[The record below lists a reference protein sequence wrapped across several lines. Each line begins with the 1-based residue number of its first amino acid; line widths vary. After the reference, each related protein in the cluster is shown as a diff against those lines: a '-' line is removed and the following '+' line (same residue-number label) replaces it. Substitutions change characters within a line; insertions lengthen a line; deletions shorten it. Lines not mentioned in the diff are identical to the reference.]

1 MQRLQT
7 RGVGWFVA
15 PLVIVLFLLILA
27 APAFA
32 LDPPWNALPI
42 SHGLGPTYGESWPEG
57 SLTGEAVANMQVAPL
72 ALMPY
77 AAVPTLLAQFQAEA
91 TAAGV
96 PARMTYEVLGQS
108 AQGRDIYGV
117 VINAMETPEQVR
129 DFGRWQTIRSMMMT
143 DPAGA
148 KALLA
153 SYGNDVKM
161 CVYQSHI
168 HGNEYEAVDSNMQVI
183 RDLTVT
189 PRGVNPTVDKILD
202 NDVVVVLMDNNPDGR
217 VNGTRGNPTGTD
229 PNRDFFVQSQP
240 EQQIAVAYMQ
250 RWLPTAFIEGHG
262 YYTPTLIDGVTIPHN
277 PGIEE
282 DSYQHWNVQRIEQNR
297 ADFAAD
303 GVTGL
308 TSIQS
313 PIRDWNETGGTSTR
327 NYVVVGTPYTIA
339 AGPSGIA
346 NTAGGGASEVGNTVT
361 ITTTSA
367 HNLAVATASP
377 SAA

>member
-1 MQRLQT
+1 M
-7 RGVGWFVA
+7 
-15 PLVIVLFLLILA
+15 
-27 APAFA
+27 
-32 LDPPWNALPI
+32 DYN
-42 SHGLGPTYGESWPEG
+42 
-57 SLTGEAVANMQVAPL
+57 
-72 ALMPY
+72 
-77 AAVPTLLAQFQAEA
+77 
-91 TAAGV
+91 
-96 PARMTYEVLGQS
+96 
-108 AQGRDIYGV
+108 
-117 VINAMETPEQVR
+117 
-129 DFGRWQTIRSMMMT
+129 RWKTIRSMMLT
-143 DPAGA
+143 SPVEAQE
-148 KALLA
+148 LLA
-153 SYGNDVKM
+153 TYGNDVKM

-202 NDVVVVLMDNNPDGR
+202 NEIVVVLMDNNPDGR
-217 VNGTRGNPTGTD
+217 VNGTRGNPTGLD

-240 EQQIAVAYMQ
+240 EQKIAVAYMH

-282 DSYQHWNVQRIEQNR
+282 DTYQHWNVQRIEQNR
-297 ADFAAD
+297 ADFAAT

-308 TSIQS
+308 TTIQS

-327 NYVVVGTPYTIA
+327 NYTMAGTPYIIA

-361 ITTTSA
+361 ITTSSA
-367 HNLAVATASP
+367 HNLAVGHTVVISGVGVTGYNGTWTVDSIVSSTKFTYTNPTSGLDSLRRRHGRVLRHQRRQRIGHHGHDHDHHRHHPCRRRHRQHLRRKRGRLQRDLHGGVDRVSDAVHVYQPDVRTRELGRRGRHQSLRRADGHRRH
-377 SAA
+377 